1 MGYILPVPFY
11 QYQDYQQRVT
21 PEKQNPY
28 FIERPYKVILN
39 SSYKNIEKE
48 EDIHFKYSNRSNEL
62 HMPRLTHKSHK
73 NEKIY
78 SELTGKGKHFNESV

>member
-11 QYQDYQQRVT
+11 QYQDYQQRVI
-21 PEKQNPY
+21 PKKQNPY
-28 FIERPYKVILN
+28 YIERPYKVILN
-39 SSYKNIEKE
+39 SSHKNIENQ
-48 EDIHFKYSNRSNEL
+48 EDYFKYNSRSAEL
-62 HMPRLTHKSHK
+62 HMTKQTHKARN